1 MIIEIITIAGGLGL
15 FLYGMSVLGTS
26 LEKIAGGKLEKTLE
40 KITNNLFKGILLGA
54 VVTAAIQSSSAT
66 TVIVVGLVNAGIL
79 KLRGAVGIIMGANIG
94 TTVTGQILRLAEL
107 ESNESVGF
115 LLELIK
121 PTTIAPVITV
131 VGVLLFMAAKNKKRK
146 IMGEVFLGFGIL
158 FTGMFIMTDAVK
170 PLSDLPI
177 FAEIFA
183 TLSNPVLGVLAGTII
198 TALVQ
203 SSSASVGILQALAST
218 GVIKYS
224 SAFPII
230 MGQNIG
236 TCVTSLISSIGASKN
251 ARRAA
256 MVHLYFNIMGTV
268 VFLIAVYI
276 IQYTI
281 GFSFWN
287 EAIDMGG
294 IANFHT
300 LFNVLVTL
308 VFIPFAGMLEKL
320 AKLTIREKHS
330 SSKSKSE
337 GELALLEPRFLQS
350 PSFALSQSEHVICSM
365 GEYAKTNFSAVSE
378 MFESFDRK
386 KQDSILEREDL
397 IDRMEDKVNNYL
409 VSLTDQELTDIESK
423 TITYQLKIVSEFERI
438 GDYTINLIEESRDMY
453 ENKMQFSKSAL
464 EEFKTLH
471 KAVEEII
478 EMSHAAYAATDSA
491 LAKKIEPLEEIIDT
505 MVETLKVKHIERLKG
520 GKCTV
525 DCGLVFLETL
535 VNFERIS
542 DHCSNIAIYI
552 LGFNLDNDTLN
563 YHEYRKNIHE
573 GSNKEYSELTDL
585 YIEKYLNKIKT

>member
-107 ESNESVGF
+107 ENNESVGF

-121 PTTIAPVITV
+121 PTTIAPIITV
-131 VGVLLFMAAKNKKRK
+131 VGVLLFMGAKNKKHK
-146 IMGEVFLGFGIL
+146 IAGEVFLGFGIL

-251 ARRAA
+251 AKRAA

-268 VFLIAVYI
+268 VFLSAVYI
-276 IQYTI
+276 IQYTV

-287 EAIDMGG
+287 DAIDMGG

-300 LFNVLVTL
+300 LFNIVVTV
-308 VFIPFAGMLEKL
+308 VFIPFASLLEKL
-320 AKLTIREKHS
+320 AKLTIKEK
-330 SSKSKSE
+330 SSKSSLQSQ
-337 GELALLEPRFLQS
+337 GELSLLEPRFLQS
-350 PSFALSQSEHVICSM
+350 PSFALSQSQHVIGTM
-365 GEYAKTNFSAVSE
+365 GDYAKTNFSKVAT
-378 MFESFDRK
+378 MFENFDRK
-386 KQDSILEREDL
+386 QQDSILEVEDM
-397 IDRMEDKVNNYL
+397 IDRMDDRVNNYL

-423 TITYQLKIVSEFERI
+423 TITYQLKLVSEFERI
-438 GDYTINLIEESRDMY
+438 GDYTINLIEESQDMH

-471 KAVEEII
+471 QAVLEII
-478 EMSHAAYAATDSA
+478 EMSYNAYLETDSE
-491 LAKKIEPLEEIIDT
+491 LARKIEPLEEIIDT
-505 MVETLKVKHIERLKG
+505 MVETLKVKHIERLKA

-525 DCGLVFLETL
+525 ECGLVFLETL

-563 YHEYRKNIHE
+563 YHEYRKSIHE
-573 GSNKEYSELTDL
+573 GVNKEYSELTSQYKD
-585 YIEKYLNKIKT
+585 KYLSKIKS